1 MPFKNI
7 FSTFESFH
15 AKINHKD
22 MTMEK
27 LHYEEPVVETLDLR
41 FEMSILS
48 PNIDSGSGQE
58 EGDEY

>member
-1 MPFKNI
+1 
-7 FSTFESFH
+7 
-15 AKINHKD
+15 